1 MCGDARDEYNDYGG
15 DAIVHYRNTI
25 SMMFD
30 CSVNLTPV
38 WWQQKVQ
45 FWEVMVV
52 MGMTP
57 LHQEHLRGKEA
68 YHING

>member
-1 MCGDARDEYNDYGG
+1 MPKQWNMCGDARDEYNDYGG

-57 LHQEHLRGKEA
+57 L
-68 YHING
+68 